1 MAMSQ
6 FEMLTFANLLFVA
19 AHLIMSHPL
28 RAPMVSML
36 GERGFLGVY
45 SLVNVAL
52 LAWIGHLFALQRST
66 LMAWQSSDLLW
77 IVASVLTI
85 VALALLLGSLRG
97 NPALPQTGT
106 EVAANARAEGVY
118 AVTRHPMMWAF
129 ALWAVA
135 HIIVWPSPRTIVTA
149 GAMGFL
155 ALVGAHLQDGK
166 KRALMGV
173 GWSAW
178 EARTSYWPRVSGFS
192 RIGIGLWLAAI
203 VLWLAATWLHVWLA
217 GIPAGAWRW
226 MG

>member
-6 FEMLTFANLLFVA
+6 FEMLTLANLLFVA

-97 NPALPQTGT
+97 NPALPQTGL
-106 EVAANARAEGVY
+106 EIAREARANGVS
-118 AVTRHPMMWAF
+118 AVTRHPMMW
-129 ALWAVA
+129 
-135 HIIVWPSPRTIVTA
+135 PSRCGP
-149 GAMGFL
+149 
-155 ALVGAHLQDGK
+155 
-166 KRALMGV
+166 
-173 GWSAW
+173 W
-178 EARTSYWPRVSGFS
+178 RTSSYGRARVQ
-192 RIGIGLWLAAI
+192 L
-203 VLWLAATWLHVWLA
+203 
-217 GIPAGAWRW
+217 
-226 MG
+226 